1 VGLTL
6 PEAGAMI
13 APGLHVQVW
22 QSRKQRGFQ
31 MIEKFATAH
40 WTGGLK
46 DGKGTLSSE
55 SGALKDVDY
64 SFVKRFEGAAGTNP
78 EELIG
83 AAHAACYAMFLSALI
98 GGDKITP
105 GHVKAKSTISL
116 DPDTEGGPTV
126 TAAHLV
132 VEVKADAPEDK
143 LRELAEKAKAGCPIS
158 KLLKAEITM
167 DVTVG

>member
-1 VGLTL
+1 
-6 PEAGAMI
+6 MI
-13 APGLHVQVW
+13 
-22 QSRKQRGFQ
+22 K
-31 MIEKFATAH
+31 KFADAH

-46 DGKGTLSSE
+46 DGSGKLNTE
-55 SGALKDVDY
+55 SRVLTDVPY
-64 SFVKRFEGAAGTNP
+64 GFAQRFEGKKGTNP

-83 AAHAACYAMFLSALI
+83 AAHASCYAMFLSALI
-98 GGDKITP
+98 DGEKIAP
-105 GHVKAKSTISL
+105 GYVKATSTISL

-167 DVTVG
+167 EVTFG

>member
-1 VGLTL
+1 
-6 PEAGAMI
+6 MI
-13 APGLHVQVW
+13 
-22 QSRKQRGFQ
+22 K
-31 MIEKFATAH
+31 KFATAT

-46 DGKGTLSSE
+46 DGAGTLSTE
-55 SGALKDVDY
+55 SGVLADVDY
-64 SFVKRFEGAAGTNP
+64 TFAKRFEGAAGTNP

-98 GGDKITP
+98 GGEKIAP
-105 GHVKAKSTISL
+105 GHVKAKSTVSL
-116 DPDTEGGPTV
+116 DPDTDGGPTV
-126 TAAHLV
+126 TGAHLV
-132 VEVKADAPEDK
+132 VEVKADAPEAK